1 MHISDVRKVNIDWM
15 LQYGNDPTVTVFLK
29 PGRER
34 VWLRDMKFRQFGRLF
49 VGERDN
55 EVIHVT
61 HSKNDHEG
69 FGGSWYEL
77 PMADDYDPIA
87 AKWLDCPYR
96 CTGQHYYWDSAGRYC
111 VSHNVFD
118 WRPCCRY
125 EGETRTMFLR
135 GPWSGSSVS
144 AGNAIGKPIIDVACN
159 AVLPHYGG
167 HVCLT
172 VEFCRELVD
181 KFAPHA
187 EMWEGDFG
195 WTVKWRDMPPKNP
208 RRFREMVTGDGM
220 CSGEQNAVIYA

>member
-1 MHISDVRKVNIDWM
+1 MNISDVRKVKINWM
-15 LQYGNDPTVTVFLK
+15 EHYGNDPSLTVFLK

-34 VWLRDMKFRQFGRLF
+34 IRLRDMKFRQFGRLF

-61 HSKNDHEG
+61 HSKNNHEG

-77 PMADDYDPIA
+77 PMTDDYDPIA
-87 AKWLDCPYR
+87 AKWRDCPYR
-96 CTGQHYYWDSAGRYC
+96 Y
-111 VSHNVFD
+111 VSRGVFD

-144 AGNAIGKPIIDVACN
+144 AGNAIGKPIIDVACQ

-208 RRFREMVTGDGM
+208 RRFASPVAGDGLT
-220 CSGEQNAVIYA
+220 SGEQNAAIYA

>member
-1 MHISDVRKVNIDWM
+1 MKIEDVRKVKIDWM
-15 LQYGNDPTVTVFLK
+15 KGYGNDPFVTIFLK
-29 PGRER
+29 PGRDR
-34 VWLRDMKFRQFGRLF
+34 FRLRDMQFRQYKNLF

-61 HSKNDHEG
+61 HSKRDHEG

-77 PMADDYDPIA
+77 PMSSDYDVVA
-87 AKWLDCPYR
+87 SGWRDCPYR
-96 CTGQHYYWDSAGRYC
+96 CTGAHHYWDDQNRYC
-111 VSHNVFD
+111 VSRNVFD
-118 WRPCCRY
+118 WMPCCRY
-125 EGETRTMFLR
+125 EGENRIMYLR
-135 GPWSGSSVS
+135 GPWSGSSVA
-144 AGNAIGKPIIDVACN
+144 AGRAIGKPLIDVACR

-167 HVCLT
+167 AICLT

-208 RRFREMVTGDGM
+208 RRYKDQVAGDGLM
-220 CSGEQNAVIYA
+220 GAEQNAAIYA